1 MPRAVLA
8 TLLVALY
15 TTALGVPCFFGGLLE
30 RRGRWVHACIR
41 LWGRLIAA
49 SFGVRVRV
57 EGEANVP
64 AGPAVYAANH
74 VSAADIPI
82 VFGFLPFE
90 FRIIHKR
97 SLSWV
102 PILGWC
108 LALGGHIAIDRSNP
122 FRARRSLERAVERVR
137 GGVSVVVFPEG
148 TRSGDGS
155 VAPFKRGS
163 FTLAL
168 NAGVPVV
175 PVSIIGVKRLMPH
188 GLASLGAGEVVL
200 RLHPAL
206 PTSGRSVDDAEALA
220 SEARARVVH
229 GCREV
234 A

>member
-15 TTALGVPCFFGGLLE
+15 TTALGVPCFFAGLLE
-30 RRGRWVHACIR
+30 RRGRWAHACIR

-108 LALGGHIAIDRSNP
+108 LAVGGHIAIDRSNP
-122 FRARRSLERAVERVR
+122 FRARRSLERAVERHR
-137 GGVSVVVFPEG
+137 GGVSVVVFHSASSALSSMSQIGRKSQMSCGG
-148 TRSGDGS
+148 TER
-155 VAPFKRGS
+155 
-163 FTLAL
+163 T
-168 NAGVPVV
+168 
-175 PVSIIGVKRLMPH
+175 
-188 GLASLGAGEVVL
+188 SLSAFIEKNFF
-200 RLHPAL
+200 A
-206 PTSGRSVDDAEALA
+206 A
-220 SEARARVVH
+220 
-229 GCREV
+229 
-234 A
+234 